1 MTSPHF
7 TVGRGSNCNK
17 TVLTGKKTK
26 QQQQQNSKM
35 EIMIVIASVN

>member
-17 TVLTGKKTK
+17 TVLTGKKK
-26 QQQQQNSKM
+26 KQQQQNSKM